1 MGSPYSREYG
11 DPGVPIF
18 TGCVYFYDNGPEAV
32 SESVRCYHVALSK
45 YDSYSTYD

>member
-1 MGSPYSREYG
+1 MLRETA
-11 DPGVPIF
+11 DIGVSSAASHL
-18 TGCVYFYDNGPEAV
+18 GCENRTGPEAV